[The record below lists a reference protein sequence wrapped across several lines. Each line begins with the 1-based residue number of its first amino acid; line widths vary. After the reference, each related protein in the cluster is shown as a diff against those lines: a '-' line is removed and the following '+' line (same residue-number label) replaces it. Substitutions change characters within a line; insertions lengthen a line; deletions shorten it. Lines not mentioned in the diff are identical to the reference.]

1 MIILSTIENPVDKS
15 YIDSKLGRDGA
26 FDENQEIVRGEVVV
40 IKEGCEEKLSG
51 VYWLYDEVNERF
63 KKENF

>member
-1 MIILSTIENPVDKS
+1 MIILSTIENPVDKR
-15 YIDSKLGRDGA
+15 YIDSKLGSDA
-26 FDENQEIVRGEVVV
+26 TFDENQEVVRGEVIV

-51 VYWLYDEVNERF
+51 AYWLYDEVNERF